1 MLLREYSSKTTL
13 PVPLMLFELS
23 YSILVNLTSRINSSD
38 ILSNQKR
45 SSNFRLE
52 EVQIMQYFENHSSS
66 KMLSRIEK
74 RLDNDAIVSY
84 ALRSI
89 DEQQGRLADL
99 KIVFEAVER
108 QIDNRFVS
116 LGKTS
121 MIAESYD
128 WCHFC
133 CIKFWSRT
141 QFFFFLSRLRVGSF

>member
-1 MLLREYSSKTTL
+1 
-13 PVPLMLFELS
+13 
-23 YSILVNLTSRINSSD
+23 
-38 ILSNQKR
+38 
-45 SSNFRLE
+45 
-52 EVQIMQYFENHSSS
+52 MQYFENHSSS

-108 QIDNRFVS
+108 QLDNRFVS
-116 LGKTS
+116 LEKTS

-128 WCHFC
+128 
-133 CIKFWSRT
+133 
-141 QFFFFLSRLRVGSF
+141 

>member
-1 MLLREYSSKTTL
+1 MLIREYSSKTTL

-23 YSILVNLTSRINSSD
+23 YSILVNLTSRIISFG
-38 ILSNQKR
+38 IQSNQKR

-74 RLDNDAIVSY
+74 RLDNDATVGY

-116 LGKTS
+116 LEKRS
-121 MIAESYD
+121 MLAESYD
-128 WCHFC
+128 
-133 CIKFWSRT
+133 
-141 QFFFFLSRLRVGSF
+141 